1 MSYLLL
7 RGSDFTGSEGVGRT
21 YTISILS
28 IVANS
33 IDVRQNNNILI
44 PETDFT
50 YSSST
55 NILTLNTYLSDSEY
69 ITLFYSTS
77 TEAATGNQ
85 YTTAELVQ
93 AELRAS
99 TAFTSSTTPTL
110 ATINIWINEASRI
123 IDSISGTVYGSTE
136 YTEYFD
142 YEGSD
147 RIQLRNSPIIS
158 ISSIAENTASAGET
172 ASWDTQVSETDYL
185 LYENKGEILV
195 VPGKWSPKDG
205 YKNIKIVYTAGY
217 SSIPAKVQ
225 MLATKMVT
233 QRVLS
238 SLISSNVEEGNDGG
252 SISVGS
258 ISIVEPASYGVNSY
272 KQLKTDIEDLKKEL
286 ISGFVVLRY

>member
-1 MSYLLL
+1 MGYLLL
-7 RGSDFTGSEGVGRT
+7 RGTDFTGSEGIGRT
-21 YTISILS
+21 YTINIVG
-28 IVANS
+28 IVASS

-50 YSSST
+50 YSSGT
-55 NILTLNTYLSDSEY
+55 GILTLNTYLLDIEY

-77 TEAATGNQ
+77 AEVATGNL
-85 YTTAELVQ
+85 YTTPELVQ

-99 TAFTSSTTPTL
+99 TAFSSITNPSL
-110 ATINIWINEASRI
+110 ATVNIWINEISRL
-123 IDSISGTVYGSTE
+123 IDDISGTTYGSTE

-142 YEGSD
+142 YDGSE

-158 ISSIAENTASAGET
+158 ISSIAENTAPAGET
-172 ASWDTQVSETDYL
+172 ESWTTKTSGTHFLAYN
-185 LYENKGEILV
+185 NKGEILII
-195 VPGKWSPKDG
+195 PGKWSPKDG

-225 MLATKMVT
+225 MLATLMVT
-233 QRVLS
+233 NRVLS
-238 SLISSNVEEGNDGG
+238 SLINSNVNEGNDGG

-272 KQLKTDIEDLKKEL
+272 KQLKQDIIDLKKEL
-286 ISGFVVLRY
+286 MTGFVVLRY